1 MKRLVRLLAA
11 LVRRSPWGVLVGA
24 VAVTIILG
32 FFLPQAEQASGNEG
46 FSPDS
51 PEFLALDV
59 ISENFSDNSEEPV
72 QIVMTAKNGDLLT
85 ADGLRDYVAVQQA
98 IRSSEAAALL
108 KGRPGGDIV
117 GYLDPVVQG
126 VQAQAEELGVP
137 VEMVLAN
144 VTDADVKEGFLQ
156 AIEQMPP
163 ESSDL
168 FRGLL
173 GESSDLAVPGAGTAL
188 LVVFLNVSDLDDP
201 DLSILQG
208 IELDMADAVASLDT
222 KAVDGVAFSFALLF
236 ANQDEFAEEIGRLFG
251 TAFLI
256 IVLIL
261 LFVYWIHPKG
271 HMSRRHSIR
280 RSLADM
286 GLTMLVIMLS
296 IVWMNGIG
304 VILGPKYLGWI
315 GDFNEILQIIPI
327 LLIGLGVDYA
337 IHMTSRYREEIGA
350 GVSVKDSAT
359 KATTTVGI
367 ALVLATATT
376 SVGFLTN
383 VTNPVTALRD
393 FGILAAVGITSAFVL
408 MLTVV
413 PSARVLLDRRAE
425 SSGRMALE
433 AFGHQSERLLPKLM
447 GSTAVLAEKFAAA
460 TLVGALILGGAGLYG
475 LTQLSTTFSFTDFLP
490 EGSELLTTFDTITE
504 EFGGGFGEE
513 TELIIEGDVASPEV
527 HNAVVAAWQN
537 MADTPNV
544 IQFGPRAAAES
555 PVSVIVQLVVAPD
568 QGGNPETFDPE
579 FAQFAFSSGL
589 QEDFTVASGTD
600 VVALYDRATAANPDA
615 MRRTIAKSGDT
626 YRFLDVGVSTQAGE
640 MGARRLSNDLKEDL
654 APVLATGVTAVPTN
668 QNIISDGVI
677 QALQDSQVTSLSLT
691 LLAAMVLLVI
701 TFWVESRRPFLGV
714 ITILPVVLIV
724 LWVFGVMSARG
735 ISFNPVTAMIA
746 NLAIGIGVPYSIHI
760 THRYQE
766 DRLRF
771 DDPNAA
777 IRSTTTHTGGA
788 LAGSAFTTAA
798 GFGILM
804 TSTLTPFQQ
813 LGEVTFW
820 AIIFS
825 LAASVLVL
833 PSMLVLWDRWHRRR
847 GHEVIDADAV
857 AAMRLEV
864 EV

>member
-1 MKRLVRLLAA
+1 MKQFVKLLAA
-11 LVRRSPWGVLVGA
+11 VVRRSPWGVLAGA
-24 VAVTIILG
+24 LLVTITFAL
-32 FFLPQAEQASGNEG
+32 FLPQMEQATGNAG

-51 PEFLALDV
+51 PAFLALDV
-59 ISENFSDNSEEPV
+59 ISKHFSDNSEEPV
-72 QIVMTAKNGDLLT
+72 QIVMTARNGDLLT
-85 ADGLRDYVAVQQA
+85 ADGLREYLAIEQA
-98 IRSSEAAALL
+98 IRSSEAGALL

-117 GYLDPVVQG
+117 GYLDPVIKG
-126 VQAQAEELGVP
+126 IRMRADELGVP
-137 VEMVLAN
+137 FEMAVQN
-144 VTDADVKEGFLQ
+144 ITDADVKRAFLQ
-156 AIEQMPP
+156 AFEQMPP
-163 ESSDL
+163 EFTDL

-173 GESSDLAVPGAGTAL
+173 GKSSDLSVPEAKTAL
-188 LVVFLNVSDLDDP
+188 MVVFLNVSGLNDP
-201 DLSILQG
+201 DRTILQG
-208 IELDMADAVASLDT
+208 IELNMADAVASVDT
-222 KAVDGVAFSFALLF
+222 KTADGVAFSFALLF
-236 ANQDEFAEEIGRLFG
+236 ADQGETQQEIGRLFIA
-251 TAFLI
+251 AFLI

-271 HMSRRHSIR
+271 HMSRWHSIR

-286 GLTMLVIMLS
+286 SLTMLVIILS

-304 VILGPKYLGWI
+304 VILGPKYLEVI

-337 IHMTSRYREEIGA
+337 IHLTSRYREEIGA
-350 GVSVKDSAT
+350 GLSVRDSAT
-359 KATTTVGI
+359 KATTTVGV

-393 FGILAAVGITSAFVL
+393 FGILAAVGITSAFIL

-413 PSARVLLDRRAE
+413 PAARVLLDRRAE
-425 SSGRMALE
+425 AGDRLARE
-433 AFGHQSERLLPKLM
+433 AFGHQSERIMPKVM
-447 GSTAVLAEKFAAA
+447 GSTAVLAEKYAVV
-460 TLVGALILGGAGLYG
+460 TLVGALILGGAGIYG

-490 EGSELLTTFDTITE
+490 EGSELLTTFDTITN

-513 TELIIEGDVASPEV
+513 TEVVIEGDVAQPAV
-527 HNAVVAAWQN
+527 HNAMVAAWQN
-537 MADTPNV
+537 MSDTPNV

-555 PVSVIVQLVVAPD
+555 PVSVIAQMVVPPD
-568 QGGNPETFDPE
+568 QGGNPETFNPD
-579 FAQFAFSSGL
+579 FAQFALAAGL
-589 QEDFTVASGTD
+589 QPDLTVAAGTD
-600 VVALYDRATAANPDA
+600 VAALYDQATVVRPDA
-615 MRRTIAKSGDT
+615 MHRTIAKVDGK
-626 YRFLDVGVSTQAGE
+626 YRYIDVGVSTQAGE
-640 MGARRLSNDLKEDL
+640 QGARQLAKDLKEDF

-668 QNIISDGVI
+668 QNIVSDGVI
-677 QALQDSQVTSLSLT
+677 RALQDSQVMSLTLT
-691 LLAAMVLLVI
+691 LLAAALLLVI

-724 LWVFGVMSARG
+724 LWVFGVMAARG

-804 TSTLTPFQQ
+804 TSTLKPFQQ

-820 AIIFS
+820 AILFA
-825 LAASVLVL
+825 LVASVLVL

-847 GHEVIDADAV
+847 GEAV
-857 AAMRLEV
+857 VVPRHAAEG
-864 EV
+864 

>member
-1 MKRLVRLLAA
+1 
-11 LVRRSPWGVLVGA
+11 
-24 VAVTIILG
+24 
-32 FFLPQAEQASGNEG
+32 
-46 FSPDS
+46 
-51 PEFLALDV
+51 
-59 ISENFSDNSEEPV
+59 
-72 QIVMTAKNGDLLT
+72 
-85 ADGLRDYVAVQQA
+85 
-98 IRSSEAAALL
+98 
-108 KGRPGGDIV
+108 
-117 GYLDPVVQG
+117 
-126 VQAQAEELGVP
+126 
-137 VEMVLAN
+137 
-144 VTDADVKEGFLQ
+144 
-156 AIEQMPP
+156 MPP
-163 ESSDL
+163 EFTDLFTGLLGQSSDL
-168 FRGLL
+168 
-173 GESSDLAVPGAGTAL
+173 SVPQADTAL
-188 LVVFLNVSDLDDP
+188 MVVFLNVADLDDP
-201 DLSILQG
+201 DLVILQG
-208 IELDMADAVASLDT
+208 MEVNMAEAVAAVDT
-222 KAVDGVAFSFALLF
+222 KAADGIAFSFALLF
-236 ANQDEFAEEIGRLFG
+236 ANQDEFSQEIGRLFG

-271 HMSRRHSIR
+271 HMTRRHSIR

-304 VILGPKYLGWI
+304 VILGPKYLGII

-350 GVSVKDSAT
+350 GMSVKDSAT

-413 PSARVLLDRRAE
+413 PSARVLLDGRAE
-425 SSGRMALE
+425 AADRMARE

-447 GSTAVLAEKFAAA
+447 GSTAVLAEKYAAA
-460 TLVGALILGGAGLYG
+460 TLVAALILGGAGFYG

-490 EGSELLTTFDTITE
+490 EGSELLETFDTITE

-513 TELIIEGDVASPEV
+513 TEIVIEGDVATSEV
-527 HNAVVAAWQN
+527 HNAIAAAWEN
-537 MADTPNV
+537 MSDTPNV

-555 PVSVIVQLVVAPD
+555 PVSVIGLLVVPPD
-568 QGGNPETFDPE
+568 QGGNPETFNAE
-579 FAQFAFSSGL
+579 FAGFAFGAGL
-589 QEDFTVASGTD
+589 QEDLTVAAGTD
-600 VVALYDRATAANPDA
+600 VVALYDRATEVSPDT
-615 MRRTIAKSGDT
+615 MRRTVAKVDGT
-626 YRFLDVGVSTQAGE
+626 YLYVDVGVSTQAGE
-640 MGARRLSNDLKEDL
+640 MGARQLSDDLKEDL

-668 QNIISDGVI
+668 QNIVSDGVI
-677 QALQDSQVTSLSLT
+677 QALQNSQVTSLSLT
-691 LLAAMVLLVI
+691 LLAAMLLLVI

-746 NLAIGIGVPYSIHI
+746 NLAIGIGVPYTIHI

-820 AIIFS
+820 AIVFS

-847 GHEVIDADAV
+847 GDEIVDAKVYEKAH
-857 AAMRLEV
+857 AGL
-864 EV
+864 